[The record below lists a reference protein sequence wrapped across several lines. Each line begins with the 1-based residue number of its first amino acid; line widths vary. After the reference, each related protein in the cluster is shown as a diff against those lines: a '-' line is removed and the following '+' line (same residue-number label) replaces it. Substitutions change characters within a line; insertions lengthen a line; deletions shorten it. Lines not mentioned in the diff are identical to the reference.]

1 MPRIFKKQLKKQITF
16 VPLIYH
22 FRNLIIGLFQL
33 GHCIIMKHVKEILK
47 FNEYKEIKLPNLLIW
62 TITTAYPHPP
72 LFWCVSEPLK
82 KLITFSSIC
91 PITEVRHECVSNEWL
106 TPLTLHQHRQRLP
119 PVVMRFF
126 SPPFLAKDVLFYRN
140 IRQGPALE

>member
-47 FNEYKEIKLPNLLIW
+47 LNEYKEIKLPNLLIW
-62 TITTAYPHPP
+62 TITTAHPHPHFLVCFWAIKETNYF
-72 LFWCVSEPLK
+72 LFHLPNNRGQTWMCKQWMAHPFDFASAQAE
-82 KLITFSSIC
+82 ITSC
-91 PITEVRHECVSNEWL
+91 GDEV
-106 TPLTLHQHRQRLP
+106 
-119 PVVMRFF
+119 F